1 MKYLFVLI
9 SLFVLALPVTAE
21 EAPQPVIQ
29 VTFIDTN
36 GDNAKYLELYDKI
49 SKVYEETGNPGERT
63 LWGAGFAGTATG
75 STILTVEYPSMTA
88 MAEAN
93 IKTFASKEYQ
103 ALSAEFQAAGMSFTD
118 NSLMFNIR

>member
-1 MKYLFVLI
+1 MKYLLILI
-9 SLFVLALPVTAE
+9 SLFLFAPPVTAE
-21 EAPQPVIQ
+21 EAPQPVMQ

-49 SKVYEETGNPGERT
+49 SEVYKNTGNPGART

-75 STILTVEYPSMTA
+75 TTILTVEYPSMSA

-93 IKTFASKEYQ
+93 GKTFASKEYQ
-103 ALSAEFQAAGMSFTD
+103 ALSTEFQSAGMSFTS
-118 NSLMFNIR
+118 NSLMFNLR